1 MQLKYDSDKITYVFD
16 TSALIKLESTFK
28 HDNPIF
34 KALWDEIEE
43 LIKSGQLKI
52 IDFVEEE
59 INDYEGKEDF
69 LKKWIQKFR
78 KAIVEET
85 NEEVLNAAKPI
96 INAEHNTGFFDPKK
110 QAAGKE
116 EADPYLI
123 AYCLVHGCTLV
134 TNESVEKPNKI
145 PKVAEKHGVR
155 AIGIYEFMKERGLE
169 LVKRNTEKKEY

>member
-1 MQLKYDSDKITYVFD
+1 MQLKYDPDKITYVFD

-28 HDNPIF
+28 YDEMIF

-43 LIKSGQLKI
+43 LIMKGQLKI
-52 IDFVEEE
+52 IDFVEDE

-69 LKKWIQKFR
+69 LKKWVKKF
-78 KAIVEET
+78 K
-85 NEEVLNAAKPI
+85 NELVAESNEDVFNVAKPI
-96 INAEHNTGFFDPKK
+96 INSEYNTGFFDPKK

-123 AYCLVHGCTLV
+123 AYCQVHGCTLV
-134 TNESVEKPNKI
+134 TNESFDKPNKV

-155 AIGIYEFMKERGLE
+155 AIGINEFMKERGLE
-169 LVKRNTEKKEY
+169 LVKKNT